1 MTVHL
6 IWPSLI
12 GAFFLIVSF
21 QNCTSNKW
29 NSGTIGLSM
38 SSSTAVVEN
47 RAPELFTPLSGTNN
61 LASTRCS
68 ANDTETWKICS
79 SKITDGSIDTIEVN
93 GQINCSDSTCSL
105 QVQNKK
111 TVSILGL
118 SNAKFYRSA
127 GFDKPLLAFYQVEN
141 VVISNIDFYDIENV
155 AYKAKSGDQEINS
168 LCLSYSDQKCEPIV
182 SIQST
187 TQVEIRKSKFLNGKI
202 FGIALANNDK
212 VFISDSLVQNSW
224 WFGIWGKNN
233 RLLEFSNNQFLNNRS
248 NAFLMSFEKSEKTL
262 IKDNYFSGNH
272 HATAFHVCGTGSEPC
287 PGGQI
292 DLIEQVNNVEITNNT
307 FVNGRLSLEFPED
320 KNHNWISAIEFEP
333 HDKNISNVKI
343 HNNTISNN
351 SGSEFY
357 LNLPTGDQNRQLLN
371 GFSFYNNTLCN
382 NTTQGATF
390 GSTFR
395 WGSQVNSYG
404 NTICD
409 ETPEPPRTQ
418 KPLVTSAG
426 LGCSQNECIWIQGS
440 DFSANCTVD
449 IYKADWSK
457 LITKITNPICQS
469 NVITFKIPPEVLSS
483 EISINFSV
491 VNETGL
497 WSAPYN
503 LKIKP

>member
-1 MTVHL
+1 MSVHF
-6 IWPSLI
+6 IWSSLI
-12 GAFFLIVSF
+12 CAFILIFSF

-29 NSGTIGLSM
+29 NSGALDVTTQ
-38 SSSTAVVEN
+38 SSTSLTMN
-47 RAPELFTPLSGTNN
+47 RTPELFSPLSETSHS
-61 LASTRCS
+61 ASTKCS
-68 ANDTETWKICS
+68 AKDSETWKSCL
-79 SKITDGSIDTIEVN
+79 SKISDGSIDTIEVT
-93 GQINCSDSTCSL
+93 GQINCPDSSCSL

-111 TVSILGL
+111 TFSILGL

-127 GFDKPLLAFYQVEN
+127 GFDKALLSFYQVEN
-141 VVISNIDFYDIENV
+141 VVISNIDFFDIENV
-155 AYKAKSGDQEINS
+155 AYKAKAGDQEINK
-168 LCLSYSDQKCEPIV
+168 LCLAYSGQKCEPIV
-182 SIQST
+182 SIQSA

-202 FGIALANNDK
+202 FGITLVNNDK
-212 VFISDSLVQNSW
+212 VFMSDSIIQGSW
-224 WFGIWGKNN
+224 WFGIWGNSN

-262 IKDNYFSGNH
+262 IKNNYFSGNH
-272 HATAFHVCGTGSEPC
+272 HATAFHTCGTGSDPC

-292 DLIEQVNNVEITNNT
+292 DLVEQVNNVEIANNT

-320 KNHNWISAIEFEP
+320 TNHNWISAIEFEP

-371 GFSFYNNTLCN
+371 GFSFYSNTLCN
-382 NTTQGATF
+382 NTTQGTTF
-390 GSTFR
+390 GSTFH
-395 WGSQVNSYG
+395 WGSQINSYG
-404 NTICD
+404 NTVCGD
-409 ETPEPPRTQ
+409 TPEPPRTQ
-418 KPLVTSAG
+418 KPLITSAG

-440 DFSANCTVD
+440 DFSVNCTID

-457 LITKITNPICQS
+457 LITKVTNPVCQS